1 MNILVINAGSSSL
14 KYQLLNPET
23 GALLAKG
30 LCERIGIDGKFTYK
44 PQVEGKKVLDAV
56 DVAMPTHSEAI
67 QAVLDA
73 LVDKDNGVIGSMKE
87 IDAVGHRVVHG
98 GEAFAGSVLIT
109 DEVMKALEDCIPLA
123 PLHNP
128 ANITGINACT
138 AVMGKD
144 VPQVAVFDTAFH
156 QTMPAKAFMYALPYE
171 YYEKDK
177 VRRYGFH
184 GTSHKY
190 VSGRAAAMLGK
201 KPEELKLIS
210 CHLGNG
216 SSVTAIDGGK
226 SVDTSMGFTP
236 LAGVPMGTRSGDLDA
251 GILQYLMNKYG
262 MNIDEMLNI
271 LNKKS
276 GVQGVSGVSSDF
288 RDLENA
294 HKEGNERAGLGR
306 GYVQLRREEA
316 DRCLCRR
323 HGRGGCHHLHRRR
336 GRELRLPAD
345 GHRLRSGVHGR
356 EDGRRGQQRPR
367 QGGRHLRRRLQG
379 EGPADPHQRG
389 AHDRH
394 RHRRHRQGLKLQ
406 RATAARSPAPAA
418 AGATPEPPRNR
429 APWTNSGAARAS
441 PAFCRA
447 RRAGPPPPTEPRR
460 RAAPL
465 RGGRATRKGRRS
477 ARGGSHHFLNRV
489 QHAGPSRPRYAFHLR
504 RPGIPEEPLF
514 GVEVRQVFHASLAHV
529 RGLDILVAG
538 QHGPVGG
545 GVAPPAEGD

>member
-23 GALLAKG
+23 GVLLAKG

-44 PQVEGKKVLDAV
+44 PQVEGKKVLDAI

-67 QAVLDA
+67 QAVLNA
-73 LVDKDNGVIGSMKE
+73 LVDADNGVIGSMKE

-98 GEAFAGSVLIT
+98 GEKFAKSVLIT
-109 DEVMKALEDCIPLA
+109 DEVMATIEECNPLA

-128 ANITGINACT
+128 ANITGIKACQ
-138 AVMGKD
+138 AVMPG
-144 VPQVAVFDTAFH
+144 VPMVAVFDTAFH
-156 QTMPAKAFMYALPYE
+156 QTMPAKAYMYALPYE

-190 VSGRAAAMLGK
+190 VSQRAAAMLGK

-236 LAGVPMGTRSGDLDA
+236 LAGLPMGTRAGDLDA
-251 GILQYLMNKYG
+251 GILQYLMNKYS

-294 HKEGNERAGLGR
+294 HEQGNERAGLAVDMFN
-306 GYVQLRREEA
+306 Y
-316 DRCLCRR
+316 
-323 HGRGGCHHLHRRR
+323 
-336 GRELRLPAD
+336 
-345 GHRLRSGVHGR
+345 GVKK
-356 EDGRRGQQRPR
+356 
-367 QGGRHLRRRLQG
+367 LI
-379 EGPADPHQRG
+379 G
-389 AHDRH
+389 AY
-394 RHRRHRQGLKLQ
+394 
-406 RATAARSPAPAA
+406 AA
-418 AGATPEPPRNR
+418 AM
-429 APWTNSGAARAS
+429 
-441 PAFCRA
+441 
-447 RRAGPPPPTEPRR
+447 
-460 RAAPL
+460 
-465 RGGRATRKGRRS
+465 
-477 ARGGSHHFLNRV
+477 
-489 QHAGPSRPRYAFHLR
+489 
-504 RPGIPEEPLF
+504 
-514 GVEVRQVFHASLAHV
+514 
-529 RGLDILVAG
+529 
-538 QHGPVGG
+538 G
-545 GVAPPAEGD
+545 GVDAIIFTAGVGENSVSQRLAIASGLEFMGVKMDAEANNTRGKETVISAADSKVKVLLIPTNEELMIAMDTASIVKG

>member
-14 KYQLLNPET
+14 KYQLLNPDT
-23 GALLAKG
+23 GVLLAKG

-128 ANITGINACT
+128 ANITGIKACQDC
-138 AVMGKD
+138 MPG
-144 VPQVAVFDTAFH
+144 VPMVGVFDTAFH
-156 QTMPAKAFMYALPYE
+156 QTMPAKAYMYALPYE

-190 VSGRAAAMLGK
+190 VSQRAAAMLGK

-216 SSVTAIDGGK
+216 SSVTAVDGGK

-236 LAGVPMGTRSGDLDA
+236 LAGLPMGTRSGDLDA
-251 GILQYLMNKYG
+251 GILQYLMNKYSL
-262 MNIDEMLNI
+262 NIDQMLDI

-294 HKEGNERAGLGR
+294 HKEGNERAGLAVDMFNYSVKKLIGSYAAAMGGVDAIIFTAGVGENSASQRMAIASGLEFMGVKMDAEANNVR
-306 GYVQLRREEA
+306 GKEAVISAADSKVKVLLIPTNEELMIA
-316 DRCLCRR
+316 MD
-323 HGRGGCHHLHRRR
+323 
-336 GRELRLPAD
+336 
-345 GHRLRSGVHGR
+345 
-356 EDGRRGQQRPR
+356 
-367 QGGRHLRRRLQG
+367 
-379 EGPADPHQRG
+379 
-389 AHDRH
+389 
-394 RHRRHRQGLKLQ
+394 
-406 RATAARSPAPAA
+406 TAAIV
-418 AGATPEPPRNR
+418 
-429 APWTNSGAARAS
+429 SG
-441 PAFCRA
+441 
-447 RRAGPPPPTEPRR
+447 
-460 RAAPL
+460 
-465 RGGRATRKGRRS
+465 K
-477 ARGGSHHFLNRV
+477 
-489 QHAGPSRPRYAFHLR
+489 
-504 RPGIPEEPLF
+504 
-514 GVEVRQVFHASLAHV
+514 
-529 RGLDILVAG
+529 
-538 QHGPVGG
+538 
-545 GVAPPAEGD
+545 